1 METVREIIKRRD
13 GCDDDVVDG
22 MFEALVDEVAF
33 GADPE
38 DALADEFGLE
48 PDYIMDEEVWE
59 AISKG
64 LLLRKN

>member
-1 METVREIIKRRD
+1 METVREIVKRRD

-22 MFEALVDEVAF
+22 MLEALINEVAF

-48 PDYIMDEEVWE
+48 PDYIEDKEVWE
-59 AISKG
+59 AISIG
-64 LLLRKN
+64 LMLRKA